1 MKSVG
6 VRRNS
11 AGSSRSWLGS
21 PPMAPQLQ
29 FVSGAQQGQSALVAG
44 DRFLIG
50 RGSDCQL
57 TLADGEASRRHAVL
71 RPQDDGSVVLEDL
84 GSTNGTY
91 VNGQRIAG
99 PVTLQGGERVRIGD
113 TELNFLDGAGPAQA
127 QPAPQPVAAAALP
140 AAGAAGAGGAG
151 GPAAPGAASAPP
163 TPSRIERMM
172 LRRSVNRAMI
182 IAGISG
188 AVALIAVVVVV
199 IVLLSGGSSAPSS
212 AEIVAS
218 VRPATVDVLISQTG
232 KGVIAGGTGWVLDA
246 GKGLIVTNNHVIN
259 GADQVTVVF
268 HGQKRAAQVVAATP
282 CQDMAVIRV
291 ADNTGMQTM
300 PLGSQSTLQAGDTVV
315 AVGFPAS
322 AAPTDHLVAT
332 VGSVS
337 DPKTEY
343 DVAQA
348 ADVPLLAN
356 VVQTD
361 AAINPGNSGGPLVDQ
376 DKQLVGMNTAGLDEA
391 GGRRLQGQGYAIG
404 VDQIKRYVP
413 VLSSGTSIGW
423 TGLGLEPADPAQ
435 LQQQNLPAGL
445 LVNNAVP
452 GTPGDKAGFGDNK
465 TRLIT
470 AVNGKPL
477 DGSIR
482 SYCNIAGTGRK
493 GQSAIFTVINGPGQ
507 SPQQVR
513 VPFA

>member
-1 MKSVG
+1 
-6 VRRNS
+6 
-11 AGSSRSWLGS
+11 
-21 PPMAPQLQ
+21 MAPQLQ
-29 FVSGAQQGQSALVAG
+29 FVNGNQQGQAAQVAG
-44 DRFLIG
+44 DRFLVG

-57 TLADGEASRRHAVL
+57 TLADSEASRRHALL
-71 RPQDDGSVVLEDL
+71 RPQADGSVVLEDL

-91 VNGQRIAG
+91 VNGQRITG
-99 PVTLQGGERVRIGD
+99 PVTLRGGERVRIGD
-113 TELNFLDGAGPAQA
+113 TELNFLNGAGADPTQA
-127 QPAPQPVAAAALP
+127 SPPQAPVMSPAP
-140 AAGAAGAGGAG
+140 AAGAGGA
-151 GPAAPGAASAPP
+151 ASVPP
-163 TPSRIERMM
+163 TPSRIERIM

-188 AVALIAVVVVV
+188 VVAVIAIVVVV
-199 IVLLSGGSSAPSS
+199 ILVTTGGSSAPSS
-212 AEIVAS
+212 AEIVAAVKPS
-218 VRPATVDVLISQTG
+218 TVDVLISQTG
-232 KGVIAGGTGWVLDA
+232 EGVVAGGTGWVLDA
-246 GKGLIVTNNHVIN
+246 DRGLIVSNNHVIN
-259 GADQVTVVF
+259 GADTVQVVVD
-268 HGQKRAAQVVAATP
+268 GKKRQAQVVAATP
-282 CQDMAVIRV
+282 CQDMSVIRV
-291 ADNTGMQTM
+291 ADNSGLKTM
-300 PLGSQSTLQAGDTVV
+300 PLGSQAKLEAGDTVV

-322 AAPTDHLVAT
+322 ASPQDHLVAT

-413 VLSSGTSIGW
+413 LLAAGTSIGW
-423 TGLGLEPADPAQ
+423 TGLGLEPADPAV
-435 LQQQNLPAGL
+435 LQRQNLPAGL
-445 LVNNAVP
+445 LVKNAIP
-452 GTPGDKAGFGDNK
+452 GTPADKAGFGDNK

-477 DGSIR
+477 DGTIR
-482 SYCNIAGTGRK
+482 SYCNIVGDARK
-493 GQSAIFTVINGPGQ
+493 GQSAIFTVITGPGAA
-507 SPQQVR
+507 PQQVR
-513 VPFA
+513 IPFA

>member
-1 MKSVG
+1 
-6 VRRNS
+6 
-11 AGSSRSWLGS
+11 
-21 PPMAPQLQ
+21 
-29 FVSGAQQGQSALVAG
+29 
-44 DRFLIG
+44 
-50 RGSDCQL
+50 
-57 TLADGEASRRHAVL
+57 
-71 RPQDDGSVVLEDL
+71 
-84 GSTNGTY
+84 
-91 VNGQRIAG
+91 
-99 PVTLQGGERVRIGD
+99 
-113 TELNFLDGAGPAQA
+113 
-127 QPAPQPVAAAALP
+127 
-140 AAGAAGAGGAG
+140 
-151 GPAAPGAASAPP
+151 
-163 TPSRIERMM
+163 M

-199 IVLLSGGSSAPSS
+199 IVLLSGGSSTPNS
-212 AEIVAS
+212 AEIVAA
-218 VRPATVDVLISQTG
+218 VRPSTVDVLISQSG
-232 KGVIAGGTGWVLDA
+232 KGVIAGGTGWVLNADR
-246 GKGLIVTNNHVIN
+246 GLIVTNNHVVN
-259 GADQVTVVF
+259 GADQLTVVVR
-268 HGQKRAAQVVAATP
+268 GQKRPAQVVAATP

-291 ADNTGMQTM
+291 ADNAGLQTM
-300 PLGSQSTLQAGDTVV
+300 PLGSQSNLEAGDTVV
-315 AVGFPAS
+315 AVGYPAS

-343 DVAQA
+343 DVRQA

-376 DKQLVGMNTAGLDEA
+376 GKQLVGMNTAGLDEA

-404 VDQIKRYVP
+404 VDQLKRYVP
-413 VLSSGTSIGW
+413 LLSTGTSIGW
-423 TGLGLEPADPAQ
+423 TGMGLEPADPAQ

-445 LVNNAVP
+445 LVNNAYP

-470 AVNGKPL
+470 AVNGRPL

-482 SYCNIAGTGRK
+482 SYCNIAGTGRN

-507 SPQQVR
+507 AAQQVR

>member
-1 MKSVG
+1 
-6 VRRNS
+6 
-11 AGSSRSWLGS
+11 
-21 PPMAPQLQ
+21 MASQLQ

-57 TLADGEASRRHAVL
+57 TLADGEASRRHAL
-71 RPQDDGSVVLEDL
+71 LSPQADGSVVLEDL

-91 VNGQRIAG
+91 VNGQRITG
-99 PVTLQGGERVRIGD
+99 PVTLRGGERVRIGD
-113 TELNFLDGAGPAQA
+113 TELSFLNGAGPARAHQ
-127 QPAPQPVAAAALP
+127 APQEYAAAAPP
-140 AAGAAGAGGAG
+140 AAGAAAAGGGAGGA
-151 GPAAPGAASAPP
+151 AAAGAGAGAATAPP
-163 TPSRIERMM
+163 TPSRIERIM

-199 IVLLSGGSSAPSS
+199 IVLLSGGSSTPNS
-212 AEIVAS
+212 AEIVAA
-218 VRPATVDVLISQTG
+218 VRPSTVDVLISQSG
-232 KGVIAGGTGWVLDA
+232 KGVIAGGTGWVLNADR
-246 GKGLIVTNNHVIN
+246 GLIVTNNHVVN
-259 GADQVTVVF
+259 GADQLTVVVR
-268 HGQKRAAQVVAATP
+268 GQKRPAQVVAATP

-291 ADNTGMQTM
+291 ADNAGLQTM
-300 PLGSQSTLQAGDTVV
+300 PLGSQSNLEAGDTVV
-315 AVGFPAS
+315 AVGYPAS

-343 DVAQA
+343 DVPQA

-413 VLSSGTSIGW
+413 LLSTGTSIGW

-445 LVNNAVP
+445 LVNNAYP

-470 AVNGKPL
+470 AVNGRPL

-482 SYCNIAGTGRK
+482 SYCTIAGTGRK
-493 GQSAIFTVINGPGQ
+493 GQSAVFTVINGPGAA
-507 SPQQVR
+507 PQQVR